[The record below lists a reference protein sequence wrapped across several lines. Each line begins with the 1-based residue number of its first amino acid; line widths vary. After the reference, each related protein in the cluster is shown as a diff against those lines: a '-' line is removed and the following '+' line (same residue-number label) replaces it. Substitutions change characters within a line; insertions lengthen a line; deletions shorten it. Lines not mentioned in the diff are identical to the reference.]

1 MIYLEP
7 SCLDH
12 TFSPLPQEKPNESRM
27 ERRPGTEYC
36 KGIIGR
42 LLRDE
47 EQGSNP
53 DQRAQAL
60 LCFRA
65 TPFSAPRSWRK
76 VRSHRG
82 DAESHRRA
90 YPGARSA
97 RRCPDG

>member
-27 ERRPGTEYC
+27 EWRPGTECC
-36 KGIIGR
+36 KGFIGR

-53 DQRAQAL
+53 DQSTQAL
-60 LCFRA
+60 LGLRA
-65 TPFSAPRSWRK
+65 TPL
-76 VRSHRG
+76 
-82 DAESHRRA
+82 
-90 YPGARSA
+90 GARGQG
-97 RRCPDG
+97 CKV